1 MKTLVL
7 CRHAKSD
14 WPEGVADIHR
24 PLKDRGHRDAGFLGK
39 LLAKKQFLPDR
50 IISSPARRALST
62 AEIIGKNLGYK
73 QDILV
78 QPSVYYEGTS
88 SLISFI
94 KDLPRELETV
104 MIFGHNP
111 TFENAVRFILQSD
124 APFIMP
130 TSAMACLEIEGY
142 SWMGIE
148 ESNKVSLRWFLVPRL
163 KRKN

>member
-14 WPEGVADIHR
+14 WPEGVADVNR
-24 PLKDRGHRDAGFLGK
+24 PLKERGYKDAEFLGK

-50 IISSPARRALST
+50 IVSSPAKRALNT
-62 AEIIGKNLGYK
+62 AEIMRKNLNYK
-73 QDILV
+73 KDILV

-88 SLISFI
+88 SLISFVR
-94 KDLPRELETV
+94 DLPRELDTV

-111 TFENAVRFILQSD
+111 TMENAVRFILKAD

-130 TSAMACLEIEGY
+130 TSAMACLEIDGY
-142 SWMGIE
+142 SWTGIE
-148 ESNKVSLRWFLVPRL
+148 EANKVSLRWFLVPRL
-163 KRKN
+163 KRKE